1 MIEGQ
6 SGLNWRRWKSL
17 VRAIEDLGFPALYR
31 SDHFV
36 NPGGPDVDSLEC
48 WTSLTWLADHTSSI
62 EFGPL
67 VSPVSFRDPVM
78 LARMASAVDDLSGGR
93 LVLGVGAG
101 WSEREHEVFGYDLLE
116 PGPRIDRLEEA
127 IEVIS
132 RLLRDEEPVTF
143 AGEYYRLQE
152 ARLLPRPARPGGPPL
167 LVAGKGKRRMLPY
180 VARVA
185 DRWNAHFVSLETFA
199 DMNADLDRNLEEAGR
214 RPGDL
219 HRSVMLGIEVGETRE
234 EVDRKLAERSWAF
247 WRDPG
252 MLAGTPDDLPEQFAR
267 WEKAGADMIMVQWL
281 DYEDLDG
288 LAVLAR
294 ALEAA

>member
-1 MIEGQ
+1 
-6 SGLNWRRWKSL
+6 
-17 VRAIEDLGFPALYR
+17 
-31 SDHFV
+31 
-36 NPGGPDVDSLEC
+36 
-48 WTSLTWLADHTSSI
+48 
-62 EFGPL
+62 
-67 VSPVSFRDPVM
+67 
-78 LARMASAVDDLSGGR
+78 
-93 LVLGVGAG
+93 
-101 WSEREHEVFGYDLLE
+101 
-116 PGPRIDRLEEA
+116 
-127 IEVIS
+127 
-132 RLLRDEEPVTF
+132 
-143 AGEYYRLQE
+143 
-152 ARLLPRPARPGGPPL
+152 
-167 LVAGKGKRRMLPY
+167 MLPY

-234 EVDRKLAERSWAF
+234 EVDRKLEERSWAF